1 MYTLIG
7 ILFGMAC
14 TAAGYLLH
22 GGHMMV
28 FVEAWTEFVVIIG
41 AGIGIFIGSNGL
53 PIVKRSIADMFKLLK
68 PNASGKKEYVELL
81 LMLYKIFSLS
91 RAEGLLALEGH
102 IEDPHKSNILS
113 ANHGFIH
120 NHHATDFFCDTM
132 KVLVTG
138 GVQPHDLSEMMEQDL
153 DTMHGEETQVPDALQ
168 NMADALPAVGIVACV
183 LGVIITM
190 GHIGGEAAEIG
201 HAIGGAL
208 VGTLLGVLI
217 AYVVA
222 NPIVRALILKVRAD
236 GQYLNCIRKAIESS
250 ARGES
255 PVNSVEFARRN
266 IDPSLRPSFSEMA
279 AVIKERGRNK

>member
-1 MYTLIG
+1 MYAVIG
-7 ILFGMAC
+7 IFFGMVC
-14 TAAGYLLH
+14 TLAGYLLH

-28 FVEAWTEFVVIIG
+28 FVAAWTEFLVIIG
-41 AGIGIFIGSNGL
+41 AGIGIFVGSNGL
-53 PIVKRSIADMFKLLK
+53 PLVKRSLRDMLGLLK
-68 PNASGKKEYVELL
+68 PQKLDQETYTELL
-81 LMLYKIFSLS
+81 LMLYKIFSLA

-113 ANHGFIH
+113 ANHVFIH

-132 KVLVTG
+132 KVVVTG
-138 GVQPHDLSEMMEQDL
+138 GVQPHDLSEMMEVDL
-153 DTMHGEETQVPDALQ
+153 ETTHSEETQVPDAVQ
-168 NMADALPAVGIVACV
+168 NMSDALPAVGIVACV

-190 GHIGGEAAEIG
+190 GHIGGDASEIG

-222 NPIVRALILKVRAD
+222 NPIARALSLKVRAD

-266 IDPSLRPSFSEMA
+266 IDPSVRPSFSDMSKI
-279 AVIKERGRNK
+279 IKERGRNK